1 MSCSDGSL
9 LISPFAHL
17 IRIKRRT
24 NFHSNGV
31 WIGWILVLDRGS
43 QGAPLRKGQS
53 LEWSDANGFSKIVW
67 WAGHIL
73 MKSQLWM
80 FNAFSQMQTVIRSTR
95 QWSLSH
101 RKKKRHRETTFTGVF
116 LRTTLWGNSRISK
129 EEERNGPMITKEE
142 TEAQRADAHPDDE
155 IRGKGC
161 WLSNALWEFGLH
173 RHTDTYTFSAITF
186 VVFRQWFYSECK
198 LQRPWRWIHSS
209 PGLHVKLQL
218 LVFYAGK
225 YTKLEMCGF
234 YTL

>member
-31 WIGWILVLDRGS
+31 WIGWILVLGRGG

-101 RKKKRHRETTFTGVF
+101 REKKRHRESTFTGVF
-116 LRTTLWGNSRISK
+116 LRTTLWENSHISK
-129 EEERNGPMITKEE
+129 EEEMAPWLQRRKLGLKEL
-142 TEAQRADAHPDDE
+142 THSDDE
-155 IRGKGC
+155 IRGKGF
-161 WLSNALWEFGLH
+161 WLPNALWEFGLH
-173 RHTDTYTFSAITF
+173 RHTDTHTFCHNICSF
-186 VVFRQWFYSECK
+186 
-198 LQRPWRWIHSS
+198 
-209 PGLHVKLQL
+209 
-218 LVFYAGK
+218 
-225 YTKLEMCGF
+225 
-234 YTL
+234 